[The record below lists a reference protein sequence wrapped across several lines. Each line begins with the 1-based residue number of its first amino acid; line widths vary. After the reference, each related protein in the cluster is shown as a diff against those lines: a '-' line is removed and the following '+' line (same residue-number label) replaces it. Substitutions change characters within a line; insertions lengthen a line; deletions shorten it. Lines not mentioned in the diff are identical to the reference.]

1 MKTALPASIILIGLV
16 SLYPL
21 QRWID
26 RTWPREAISDET
38 LYFSNGETI
47 KRMSLGLESLAA
59 DIYWIRTVQY
69 FGRKLLESD
78 SPVSVAS
85 TRNLRMDL
93 LAPLLNIVVTLDP
106 HHIPAY
112 RFGAIFLPDHDLN
125 AAIALLERGIR
136 ENPEKWRLYQDLG
149 YIYWQMGDFNKAAE
163 VIERGAGMEG
173 APWWMRDLAGV
184 MRIRG
189 GSREVAR
196 RIYLDYAND
205 EDQNIRAQA
214 IERLKQLRSLDEI
227 DLINARLAR
236 YREQTGHCPESLR
249 ELSQLLRQA
258 GLTLNEELL
267 PVDPNGFAYVLDQA
281 KCQAQLSPNSTI
293 LR

>member
-1 MKTALPASIILIGLV
+1 MKTAIPASIIIIGLA

-26 RTWPREAISDET
+26 RTWPREVISDET
-38 LYFSNGETI
+38 LYFANGETI
-47 KRMSLGLESLAA
+47 KRLSLGLESLAA

-78 SPVSVAS
+78 SPISVAN
-85 TRNLRMDL
+85 TRNIRMDL
-93 LAPLLNIVVTLDP
+93 LAPLLSIVVTLDP

-112 RFGAIFLPDHDLN
+112 RFGAIFLADSTTAIDL
-125 AAIALLERGIR
+125 LQRGIR
-136 ENPEKWRLYQDLG
+136 ENPRQWRLYQDLG
-149 YIYWQMGDFNKAAE
+149 YIYWQMGDFAKAAE
-163 VIERGAGMEG
+163 VYERGGEIEG

-184 MRIRG
+184 MRIKG

-196 RIYLDYAND
+196 RIYSDYAKS
-205 EDQNIRAQA
+205 EDQNIRTQA

-227 DLINARLAR
+227 DVINTLLAG

-249 ELSQLLRQA
+249 ELAPGLRQM
-258 GLTLNEELL
+258 GLTLNEESL
-267 PVDPNGFAYVLDQA
+267 PLDPDGFTYALDQA